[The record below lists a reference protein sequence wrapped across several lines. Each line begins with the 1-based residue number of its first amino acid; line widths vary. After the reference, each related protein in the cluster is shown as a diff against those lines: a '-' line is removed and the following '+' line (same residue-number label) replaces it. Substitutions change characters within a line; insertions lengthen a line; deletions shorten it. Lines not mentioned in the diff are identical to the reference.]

1 MCGFFVIWY
10 MIHNIYYCSIS
21 FICIISR
28 MKKFF
33 FSLLFVFICIIV
45 ASTIYRYMQH
55 PSNDRDRVERDA
67 ILTTS
72 TIQWDNITIKNMR
85 NFTRRSDDDFDKTF
99 YDKTFDI
106 NDVQSVD
113 YFLSTFLW
121 EEKVGHTW
129 LSFGL
134 SDWSQIPISI
144 EARKEKW
151 EEYSPLKW
159 LFNQYELA
167 YVIADEQDITT
178 LRTEVRGDPVYQYR
192 LNVAAPQAQALLLS
206 LLHTAND
213 LSEDAVFYNTV
224 VDNCT
229 SVLRK
234 HTNKISPGKLGLHL
248 WLILTW
254 LSDYY
259 LFDQWL
265 INTTSPRESLR
276 TDHRINEKVTKI
288 VGKDDFSVLLRE

>member
-1 MCGFFVIWY
+1 MQ
-10 MIHNIYYCSIS
+10 
-21 FICIISR
+21 
-28 MKKFF
+28 KFF
-33 FSLLFVFICIIV
+33 FYLLFVLICIIV

-55 PSNDRDRVERDA
+55 PSNDRDRVEKDA
-67 ILTTS
+67 ILATS

-85 NFTRRSDDDFDKTF
+85 NFTRRSDDDFDKIF

-134 SDWSQIPISI
+134 SDWSHIAISI

-192 LNVAAPQAQALLLS
+192 LDVAAPQAQALLLS

-224 VDNCT
+224 ADNCT

-259 LFDQWL
+259 LYDQWL
-265 INTTSPRESLR
+265 INTTSSRESLR